1 MSLEAKIRELED
13 EIKRTPY
20 NKATEHHIGRAKA
33 KLARLREEAIIKSSS
48 GKGGVKEGVKKSGD
62 ATVVLVGFPSVGKST
77 LLTKLTNAE
86 SKIAEYD
93 FTTLE
98 VIPGMMEYRGA
109 RIQIL
114 DVPGLIKGASSG
126 KGRGK
131 EVISV
136 VRTADLLLLFT
147 DVFSA
152 GQVDIIEKELYAAGV
167 RLNTREPNIG
177 IEKKTTGGIEI
188 NSTLVLKNVD
198 ERTIKSVLEEYRI
211 RNANVLIR
219 EDITLDRL
227 IDALSKNRVY
237 LPALLCINK
246 IDLASKELLNELEKK
261 FPAAVKIAAEKEVNL
276 EKLREAIYNKL
287 GFINIYLKP
296 PGKEAD
302 YNSPMI
308 LRKGAKIEELCEK
321 LHRNIK
327 KEFKHALIW
336 GSSAKHPGQRVGLEH
351 VLSDRDV
358 VTIMLK
364 RH

>member
-20 NKATEHHIGRAKA
+20 NKATEHHIGRLKA
-33 KLARLREEAIIKSSS
+33 KLARLKEESVLKSSS
-48 GKGGVKEGVKKSGD
+48 GKGGVKEGIKKSGD

-77 LLTKLTNAE
+77 LLNKLTNAE
-86 SKIAEYD
+86 SKVGEYD

-109 RIQIL
+109 RIQVL

-126 KGRGK
+126 RGRGR
-131 EVISV
+131 EVLSV
-136 VRTADLLLLFT
+136 ARTADLLLIFV

-152 GQVDIIEKELYAAGV
+152 EQIGIIERELYAAGV
-167 RLNTREPNIG
+167 RLNEKEPSIVV
-177 IEKKTTGGIEI
+177 EKKVTGGIEI
-188 NSTLVLKNVD
+188 SSTLALKNLD
-198 ERTIKSVLEEYRI
+198 EKTIKSVLEEYRI
-211 RNANVLIR
+211 RNASIIIR

-246 IDLASKELLNELEKK
+246 IDLASKERLNEIEKK
-261 FPAAVKIAAEKEVNL
+261 FPGTVKISAEKEVNL
-276 EKLREAIYNKL
+276 DKLREAIYSRL

-296 PGKEAD
+296 PGKEPDFSA
-302 YNSPMI
+302 PMI

-327 KEFKHALIW
+327 KDFKHALVW

-351 VLSDRDV
+351 VLSDKDV
-358 VTIMLK
+358 VTIVLK
-364 RH
+364 KH

>member
-1 MSLEAKIRELED
+1 MAGLDAKIKEIED

-20 NKATEHHIGRAKA
+20 NKATEHHIGRLKA
-33 KLARLREEAIIKSSS
+33 KLARLKEEAVSKSS
-48 GKGGVKEGVKKSGD
+48 GKGGAKEGVKKSGD

-77 LLTKLTNAE
+77 LLNRLTNAE
-86 SKIAEYD
+86 SKVGEYD

-126 KGRGK
+126 KGRGR

-136 VRTADLLLLFT
+136 VRTADLLLIFT

-152 GQVDIIEKELYAAGV
+152 AQVDVIEKELYAAGV
-167 RLNTREPNIG
+167 RLNTKEPNIA
-177 IEKKTTGGIEI
+177 IEKKMTGGVEI
-188 NSTLVLKNVD
+188 NSTVALKNID
-198 ERTIKSVLEEYRI
+198 ERTIRSVLDEYRI

-237 LPALLCINK
+237 LPALMCINK
-246 IDLASKELLNELEKK
+246 IDLASEELLSELEKK
-261 FPAAVKIAAEKEVNL
+261 FPAAIKISAEKEHNL
-276 EKLREAIYNKL
+276 DKLREAIYNKL

-327 KEFKHALIW
+327 KEFKYALVW

-351 VLSDRDV
+351 VLSDSDA
-358 VTIMLK
+358 VTIIVK
-364 RH
+364 RN